1 MNSLDIRAFRSTALG
16 ALVMA
21 ALLFVPAGTLDYW
34 QAWLFMAVFA
44 GASSAIGMYLA
55 LADPKLLERRM
66 KAGPA
71 AEKETTQ
78 KIIMSFAMAG
88 FIALLLLPAFDHRF
102 GWSKVP
108 AYLALA
114 GDVLVGL
121 GFFLTFLVLRENSYG
136 ASTVQVIEGQKVIST
151 GPYAIVRHPMY
162 AGALVMLLGI
172 PLALGS
178 WWGLCALLFIVP
190 VLIWRLLDEER
201 LLRKELP
208 GYVEY
213 TQEVRYRLVPCLW

>member
-1 MNSLDIRAFRSTALG
+1 MNSLDIRAFRSTVLG
-16 ALVMA
+16 AIAMA
-21 ALLFVPAGTLDYW
+21 ALLFVPAGTLGYW
-34 QAWLFMAVFA
+34 QAWVFVAVFT
-44 GASSAIGMYLA
+44 GASSAIGIYLA
-55 LADPKLLERRM
+55 LKDPELLERRM
-66 KAGPA
+66 QVGPA
-71 AEKETTQ
+71 AEKEKTQ

-88 FIALLLLPAFDHRF
+88 FVALLMIPAFDHRF

-108 AYLALA
+108 PYVALA
-114 GDVLVGL
+114 GDALVAL
-121 GFFLTFLVLRENSYG
+121 GFFLTFLVLKENSYS
-136 ASTVQVIEGQKVIST
+136 ASTIRIVEGQKVIST

-208 GYVEY
+208 GYVQY

>member
-16 ALVMA
+16 ALAMA
-21 ALLFVPAGTLDYW
+21 ALLFVPAGTLGYW
-34 QAWLFMAVFA
+34 QAWVFMAVFV

-55 LADPKLLERRM
+55 LKDPKLLERRM

-78 KIIMSFAMAG
+78 KIIMAFAMAG

-136 ASTVQVIEGQKVIST
+136 ASTIQVIEGQTVIST

-178 WWGLCALLFIVP
+178 WWGLYALLLIVP

>member
-16 ALVMA
+16 AFAMA
-21 ALLFVPAGTLDYW
+21 ALLFVPAGTLGYW
-34 QAWLFMAVFA
+34 QAWVFMAVFV
-44 GASSAIGMYLA
+44 GASSAIGIYLA

-78 KIIMSFAMAG
+78 KIIMAFAMAG

-136 ASTVQVIEGQKVIST
+136 ASTIQVIEGQKVIST

-213 TQEVRYRLVPCLW
+213 TQEVRYRLVPRLW

>member
-1 MNSLDIRAFRSTALG
+1 MNSLDIRAFRSTVLG
-16 ALVMA
+16 ALAMA
-21 ALLFVPAGTLDYW
+21 ALLFVPAGTFGYW
-34 QAWLFMAVFA
+34 QAWVFLAVFV
-44 GASSAIGMYLA
+44 GASSAIGIYLA
-55 LADPKLLERRM
+55 LKDPELLERRM
-66 KAGPA
+66 KVGPA
-71 AEKETTQ
+71 AEKETAQ
-78 KIIMSFAMAG
+78 KIIMTFALAG
-88 FIALLLLPAFDHRF
+88 FFALLLLPAFDHRF
-102 GWSKVP
+102 GWSKLP

-121 GFFLTFLVLRENSYG
+121 GFFLTFLVLRENSYS
-136 ASTVQVIEGQKVIST
+136 ASTIQVIEGQKVIST
-151 GPYAIVRHPMY
+151 GLYAIVRHPMY
-162 AGALVMLLGI
+162 AGALVMLLGM

-213 TQEVRYRLVPCLW
+213 TREVRYRLVPGLW

>member
-1 MNSLDIRAFRSTALG
+1 
-16 ALVMA
+16 MA
-21 ALLFVPAGTLDYW
+21 ALLFVPAGTLGYW
-34 QAWLFMAVFA
+34 QAWVFMAVFV
-44 GASSAIGMYLA
+44 GASSAIGIYLA
-55 LADPKLLERRM
+55 LKDPELLERRM
-66 KAGPA
+66 QAGPA

-78 KIIMSFAMAG
+78 KIIMAFAMAG
-88 FIALLLLPAFDHRF
+88 FIALLIFPAFDHRF
-102 GWSKVP
+102 GWSKLPPYVV
-108 AYLALA
+108 LA
-114 GDVLVGL
+114 GDALVAL
-121 GFFLTFLVLRENSYG
+121 GFFLTFLVLKENSYS
-136 ASTVQVIEGQKVIST
+136 ASTVQVVEGQKVIST

-162 AGALVMLLGI
+162 AGALVMLVGI

-213 TQEVRYRLVPCLW
+213 TRKVPYRLVPYLW

>member
-1 MNSLDIRAFRSTALG
+1 MNSLNIRAFRLTVLG
-16 ALVMA
+16 ALAMA
-21 ALLFVPAGTLDYW
+21 ALLFVPAGTLGYW
-34 QAWLFMAVFA
+34 QAWVFMAVFV
-44 GASSAIGMYLA
+44 GASSAIGIYLA
-55 LADPKLLERRM
+55 LKDPELLERRM
-66 KAGPA
+66 QAGPA

-78 KIIMSFAMAG
+78 KIIMAFAMAG
-88 FIALLLLPAFDHRF
+88 FIALLIFPAFDHRF
-102 GWSKVP
+102 GWSKLPPYVV
-108 AYLALA
+108 LA
-114 GDVLVGL
+114 GDALVAL
-121 GFFLTFLVLRENSYG
+121 GFFLTFLVLKENSYS
-136 ASTVQVIEGQKVIST
+136 ASTVQVVEGQKVIST

-213 TQEVRYRLVPCLW
+213 TRKVPYRLVPYLW

>member
-1 MNSLDIRAFRSTALG
+1 MSSLDIRAFRSTALG
-16 ALVMA
+16 ALAMA
-21 ALLFVPAGTLDYW
+21 ALLFVPAGTLGYW
-34 QAWLFMAVFA
+34 QAWVFMAVFV

-55 LADPKLLERRM
+55 LKDPELLERRM
-66 KAGPA
+66 KVGPA

-78 KIIMSFAMAG
+78 KIIMAFAMAG

-108 AYLALA
+108 AYFSLA

-121 GFFLTFLVLRENSYG
+121 GFFLTFLVLRENTYS
-136 ASTVQVIEGQKVIST
+136 ASTIQVIEGQKVIST

-162 AGALVMLLGI
+162 AGALVMLLGM

-213 TQEVRYRLVPCLW
+213 TREVRYRLVPGLW

>member
-1 MNSLDIRAFRSTALG
+1 
-16 ALVMA
+16 MA
-21 ALLFVPAGTLDYW
+21 ALLFVPAGTLGYW
-34 QAWLFMAVFA
+34 QAWVFMAVFV

-55 LADPKLLERRM
+55 LKDPKLLERRM

-71 AEKETTQ
+71 AEKEKTQ
-78 KIIMSFAMAG
+78 KVIMSFAMAG
-88 FIALLLLPAFDHRF
+88 FIALLIFPAFDHRF
-102 GWSKVP
+102 GWSKLPPYVV
-108 AYLALA
+108 LA
-114 GDVLVGL
+114 GDALVAL
-121 GFFLTFLVLRENSYG
+121 GFFLTFLVLKENRYA
-136 ASTVQVIEGQKVIST
+136 ASTIQIVEGQKVIST

-162 AGALVMLLGI
+162 AGALVMLLGM

-178 WWGLCALLFIVP
+178 WWGLYALLFIVP

-213 TQEVRYRLVPCLW
+213 TQEVRYRLAPCLW